1 MTPRMSQPGNP
12 YKQTGIP
19 GRGGLQL
26 QAGYGRLIR
35 RPGTWIGQVSRPG
48 PQAVMPGVAKS
59 LTMLRQTRL
68 SGWQLPAVATRIVVQ
83 GASARYERLW
93 WRILSPGVGVT
104 KSSIGEKVMSRE
116 YCRPCPQTNPKP
128 KSQSC

>member
-1 MTPRMSQPGNP
+1 MTPRLSRPGSP
-12 YKQTGIP
+12 YKQTDIP
-19 GRGGLQL
+19 SQGGLQL

-35 RPGTWIGQVSRPG
+35 RPDMWIGQVSRPG

-68 SGWQLPAVATRIVVQ
+68 SGWQLPAAATRIVVQ
-83 GASARYERLW
+83 GASARYERPR

-116 YCRPCPQTNPKP
+116 YCHPCPQINPKP
-128 KSQSC
+128 KSRSC